1 MRETEKDGENAPRN
15 GGTHLNFQNVTFEIS
30 AGVSGQLPKADLP
43 EIVFSGKSNVGKSS
57 LINKL
62 VNRKALARVS
72 ATPGKTAT
80 INFFRLPEA
89 RLVDLPGYGYAKV
102 SQSEKKRWSELMEG
116 YFAAGRPIA
125 AVVQILDYRHAP
137 TEEDQNMLRFLIE
150 NDIPFLVV
158 GTKVDKLNKTNRQK
172 QKEWFENY
180 FSEVPITVLPF
191 SAQSGEGLAQL
202 KEMLEKACAEVAAA
216 QDAAAGI
223 EKA

>member
-1 MRETEKDGENAPRN
+1 MRETEKDKAPRN
-15 GGTHLNFQNVTFEIS
+15 GGAHLNFQNVTFEMS

-89 RLVDLPGYGYAKV
+89 RLVDLPGYGYARV
-102 SQSEKKRWSELMEG
+102 SQAEKKRWSELMEG

-137 TEEDQNMLRFLIE
+137 TGEDEEMLRFLIE

-158 GTKVDKLNKTNRQK
+158 GTKVDKLNKTNRKK
-172 QKEWFENY
+172 QQEWFENY
-180 FSEVPITVLPF
+180 FSEAPVTVLPF
-191 SAQSGEGLAQL
+191 SAQSGEGLPRL
-202 KEMLEKACAEVAAA
+202 KEMLEKACTDLAAT